1 MDKIYEIIYSS
12 LEEINRLRP
21 SSQKI
26 PARDDIFLYGS
37 KRSLDSLEFV
47 SLMVSVE
54 QKLEKEHNIMIDLTG
69 KALKSAENNPF
80 ETINS
85 LHKYI
90 SEISDSRG
98 SD

>member
-54 QKLEKEHNIMIDLTG
+54 QKLIMIDLTG

>member
-54 QKLEKEHNIMIDLTG
+54 QKLENNIMIDLTG